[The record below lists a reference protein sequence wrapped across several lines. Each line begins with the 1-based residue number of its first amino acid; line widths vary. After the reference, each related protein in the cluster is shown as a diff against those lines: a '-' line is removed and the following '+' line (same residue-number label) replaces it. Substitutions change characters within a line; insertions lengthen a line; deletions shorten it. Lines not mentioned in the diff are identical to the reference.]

1 MHFPKAGSRAVIA
14 AVAATFAAFV
24 ADSVAA
30 RATPQDPQIRLD
42 STSFDWIDA
51 IEDMASFEWSVNVV
65 NNSNAARR
73 LRVILDLLDD
83 DDRPVNRDERGN
95 PNDAVIITVAPN
107 ETLEVKQQGALN
119 YDRAAEIVQFR
130 ARFEI
135 INGEEFSRRPAP
147 ADRRN

>member
-1 MHFPKAGSRAVIA
+1 MYFPKTGSRAVIV
-14 AVAATFAAFV
+14 AVAATFAALV
-24 ADSVAA
+24 ATSVAA
-30 RATPQDPQIRLD
+30 PVTPQDPQIRLD

-95 PNDAVIITVAPN
+95 PNDAVIITVEPQ

-135 INGEEFSRRPAP
+135 IQDN
-147 ADRRN
+147 D